1 MEKWPEKRIE
11 AYKHYVKTDM
21 EILKNCESRIKVLQ
35 KELQDLEK
43 QRERKIAEVDR
54 QVTQLYYQGW
64 EMKHSEW
71 VRIADTQ

>member
-11 AYKHYVKTDM
+11 AYKHYVKTDL
-21 EILKNCESRIKVLQ
+21 EVLKGCESRMKALR

-43 QRERKIAEVDR
+43 QRERKIAEVER

-64 EMKHSEW
+64 EMRRSEW
-71 VRIADTQ
+71 VRVTNTQ